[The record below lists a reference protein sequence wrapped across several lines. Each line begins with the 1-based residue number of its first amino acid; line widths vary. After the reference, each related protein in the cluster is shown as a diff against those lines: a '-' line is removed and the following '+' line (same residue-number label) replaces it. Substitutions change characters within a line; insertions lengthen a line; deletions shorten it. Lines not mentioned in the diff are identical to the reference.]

1 MGVKILYGESLKDLT
16 EECLRQI
23 GELSETGSDRRAILL
38 VPETSKM
45 DMESEY
51 LTRTQAK
58 GMMQTQVFSFSRLC
72 YQILG
77 ETGRTPRKYIDD
89 IGKTMLVYR
98 ILSENADKFEL
109 YRNLCKRPGFV
120 SQIISVMGELNRVL
134 IGADSLEK
142 ASCEIEDRVSA
153 QKAKELSILMR
164 EYEKA
169 LAGTDLTDPQDN
181 YISATNIINTLVNM
195 KRTNTVQ
202 WPFDRL
208 EWLIGTR
215 VWIVGFAQF
224 RNFTPAEF
232 ALINALQECC
242 EIVITIACDRNCMDI
257 GKESYQKD
265 FFYAGTKTY
274 AKLVRSG
281 SVYGEPVFVPSER
294 AAAFEHLGECLK
306 NQAPVPMLLADG
318 EEKRVNIF
326 NAMSKREEISL
337 VAGEIKRLVSGESF
351 RYRDISVMATEISGY
366 IPIVSAIFR
375 QAGIPIFVDDKKSLA
390 KTALGRLISSLTD
403 LIIYNWSHASVICF
417 LRSGFSGMAAREVDE
432 FETFLIANR
441 IKWKNQLFNDA
452 RFCNEMNVELDGL
465 GTDNNGETA
474 QEIVNTDS
482 MVQNAKGLDER
493 TDFKGQEL
501 LRYRN
506 TAFKNVLE
514 FEKQISV
521 CKTAGDYCNAL
532 HNFLIN
538 EDIESKIEN
547 FSKDLLGKGEDEGA
561 TALVKAWNELLH
573 LLDQTRE
580 IGGETT
586 LTFKDFRGILMS
598 GMESAFAGTIPSSV
612 DQVNFSQIKQITNK
626 SPKILFV
633 IGLSQEAYP
642 PKTPPEGILKDRDRQ
657 VFSQYF
663 NVEIPSV
670 LSDKVYE
677 DQFLT
682 FTFLTLPK
690 ERIYLTC
697 PKAREQESSVITFV
711 RESFT
716 GICEVIYIKDLSE
729 VSPLD
734 LQIYSKTSAVNS
746 LTSRLPGENTVEN
759 GNDITNNPNSELL
772 VDDNKTN
779 STSSALL
786 HTVENQPNTDND
798 FVSAT
803 GNTCIQKEWYEL
815 DRVFGQNEEM
825 KSKIQRLRSIAKKS
839 KRKIG
844 LERADML
851 ECYREPVKMS
861 VSQLETY
868 SSCSYSHMMTYLL
881 RLQPRVTWDVQET
894 DAGSL
899 LHGIAE
905 NCIKDFITDFNS
917 AQSPQDKEKVIEKY
931 RNMDFTCFAEAK
943 MRDFCSDERYDT
955 FLENGNKAARGRR
968 AVNIAA
974 STLKAIFGKIEYED
988 FIPERLEW
996 KFSKDNGNAI
1006 KIQIPGLPDVFFNG
1020 IVDRVDSCGDY
1031 FRVIDYKS
1039 ADKSVDFDM
1048 WYQGLSMQLLAYIAA
1063 YHQENPDKLPQDAA
1077 YLQFSRPII
1086 KYEDMT
1092 PSKIREDHADKL
1104 LKAYRLKGPGLDS
1117 ANLLLASRF
1126 AVQKMEQLTGNLLNG
1141 KYDIRPRKIAGKQLP
1156 CIYCDYSAI
1165 CGFEQTFDEPL
1176 ILDALPGKT
1185 GEDGKALKKANVFIE
1200 TIAKECD

>member
-120 SQIISVMGELNRVL
+120 AQIISVMGELNRVL

-142 ASCEIEDRVSA
+142 ASFEIEDRVSA

-181 YISATNIINTLVNM
+181 YISTTNIINTLVNM

-242 EIVITIACDRNCMDI
+242 EIVITIACDKNCMDI
-257 GKESYQKD
+257 DKESYHKD
-265 FFYAGTKTY
+265 FFYAGTKTN

-281 SVYGEPVFVPSER
+281 SVYGEPVFVPSQR
-294 AAAFEHLGECLK
+294 VAAFEHLGECLK
-306 NQAPVPMLLADG
+306 NQTPVPMLLAGG
-318 EEKRVNIF
+318 EENRINIF
-326 NAMSKREEISL
+326 SAMSKREEISL

-417 LRSGFSGMAAREVDE
+417 LRNGFSGMAAREVDE

-452 RFCNEMNVELDGL
+452 RFC
-465 GTDNNGETA
+465 A
-474 QEIVNTDS
+474 
-482 MVQNAKGLDER
+482 
-493 TDFKGQEL
+493 
-501 LRYRN
+501 
-506 TAFKNVLE
+506 AFKNVLE
-514 FEKQISV
+514 FEKQISD
-521 CKTAGDYCNAL
+521 CKTAGDYCDAL
-532 HNFLIN
+532 HNFLTN

-580 IGGETT
+580 IGGGTA

-697 PKAREQESSVITFV
+697 PKAREQESRVITFV

-716 GICEVIYIKDLSE
+716 GIREVVYIKDLSE

-746 LTSRLPGENTVEN
+746 LTSRLQGENTVEN
-759 GNDITNNPNSELL
+759 GNDITNNSNSELL
-772 VDDNKTN
+772 VDDSKAN
-779 STSSALL
+779 STSATLS

-803 GNTCIQKEWYEL
+803 GNRCIQKEWAEL
-815 DRVFGQNEEM
+815 DRVFGQNEEL

-868 SSCSYSHMMTYLL
+868 SSCSYSHLMTYLL

-1092 PSKIREDHADKL
+1092 PSKVREDHADKL

>member
-1 MGVKILYGESLKDLT
+1 
-16 EECLRQI
+16 
-23 GELSETGSDRRAILL
+23 
-38 VPETSKM
+38 
-45 DMESEY
+45 ME
-51 LTRTQAK
+51 
-58 GMMQTQVFSFSRLC
+58 
-72 YQILG
+72 
-77 ETGRTPRKYIDD
+77 P
-89 IGKTMLVYR
+89 
-98 ILSENADKFEL
+98 
-109 YRNLCKRPGFV
+109 
-120 SQIISVMGELNRVL
+120 
-134 IGADSLEK
+134 
-142 ASCEIEDRVSA
+142 
-153 QKAKELSILMR
+153 
-164 EYEKA
+164 
-169 LAGTDLTDPQDN
+169 DN
-181 YISATNIINTLVNM
+181 M
-195 KRTNTVQ
+195 
-202 WPFDRL
+202 
-208 EWLIGTR
+208 E
-215 VWIVGFAQF
+215 
-224 RNFTPAEF
+224 
-232 ALINALQECC
+232 
-242 EIVITIACDRNCMDI
+242 
-257 GKESYQKD
+257 
-265 FFYAGTKTY
+265 
-274 AKLVRSG
+274 
-281 SVYGEPVFVPSER
+281 
-294 AAAFEHLGECLK
+294 
-306 NQAPVPMLLADG
+306 
-318 EEKRVNIF
+318 
-326 NAMSKREEISL
+326 
-337 VAGEIKRLVSGESF
+337 
-351 RYRDISVMATEISGY
+351 
-366 IPIVSAIFR
+366 
-375 QAGIPIFVDDKKSLA
+375 
-390 KTALGRLISSLTD
+390 
-403 LIIYNWSHASVICF
+403 
-417 LRSGFSGMAAREVDE
+417 
-432 FETFLIANR
+432 
-441 IKWKNQLFNDA
+441 
-452 RFCNEMNVELDGL
+452 
-465 GTDNNGETA
+465 
-474 QEIVNTDS
+474 
-482 MVQNAKGLDER
+482 QNAKGLDER

-514 FEKQISV
+514 FEKQISD

-697 PKAREQESSVITFV
+697 PKAREQESSVIAFV

-716 GICEVIYIKDLSE
+716 GICEVAYKKDPSE

-759 GNDITNNPNSELL
+759 GNDITKNPNSELL
-772 VDDNKTN
+772 IGN
-779 STSSALL
+779 
-786 HTVENQPNTDND
+786 PN
-798 FVSAT
+798 
-803 GNTCIQKEWYEL
+803 IQKEWNEL
-815 DRVFGQNEEM
+815 DRVFGQNEEL

-868 SSCSYSHMMTYLL
+868 SSCSYSHLMTYLL

-917 AQSPQDKEKVIEKY
+917 VQSPQDKEKVIEKY